1 MNKIFYKKILIFDL
15 DGVLIDS
22 KINMQKS
29 WIAVQ
34 KQYNL
39 QKIKFDDYFSKIGQ
53 PFFEILKQLNI
64 NNYHNYHTEIKK
76 CYDKASIKNLK
87 SIQFFPGTINS
98 LNKLIHEG
106 FAICIVTSKDKF
118 RTNLILN
125 DTLNLFT
132 IIQCPENNLK
142 GKPYPDQITNIINN
156 LSVNESDCIY
166 IGDTKIDYLT
176 SKNSNIDF
184 LFAEWGYS
192 KIEKIYK
199 NSIKK
204 IDDIFDKVKIIN

>member
-64 NNYHNYHTEIKK
+64 NNYHTEIKK
-76 CYDKASIKNLK
+76 CYDKASIANLK

-125 DTLNLFT
+125 DTDRDLVKELINKMDMNGIEYRRGSAGGGNQLRQPYLRNFIKKDYFLEFPNT
-132 IIQCPENNLK
+132 EHVHFYGFYLGNYPSLK
-142 GKPYPDQITNIINN
+142 EEEILKLCGIIN
-156 LSVNESDCIY
+156 
-166 IGDTKIDYLT
+166 
-176 SKNSNIDF
+176 
-184 LFAEWGYS
+184 
-192 KIEKIYK
+192 
-199 NSIKK
+199 
-204 IDDIFDKVKIIN
+204 DI